1 MSTLHTPET
10 NAIAACVA
18 FVAWQNHVRE
28 LPGAM
33 TDEISRGYFRDC
45 ASLAKL
51 SCKQIVAEGRGEW
64 LQGLLPAKGKS

>member
-1 MSTLHTPET
+1 
-10 NAIAACVA
+10 
-18 FVAWQNHVRE
+18 
-28 LPGAM
+28 M

-51 SCKQIVAEGRGEW
+51 ACKQIVAEGRGEW